1 MKNYLFI
8 LGLVGTALFTA
19 CSTADDLISE
29 DPNGTPPDDQATE
42 TALIAEASQN
52 SDVSIALVAGQ
63 SRGYTRAPIDPT
75 DVVDGYGKFHT
86 EDGRYLGV
94 FCLATGKQ
102 TGVSYI
108 PSSIKNCDWKESA
121 DDDLVVRLCNVPAK
135 VSADGKITFMDPDEL
150 FDVSPEEKAHYWYYP
165 MASWLR
171 YNFYAYYPRQDDVDD
186 EGHQT
191 LSFTSN
197 QAVEKYYTIDG
208 SQDIIWGRS
217 YPWNPETSEEATGHD
232 PYCAKYFR
240 WREENLEAGKT
251 IADYF
256 PVIKFEHKLVL
267 FNFSVKA
274 NDAAVTAAG
283 AKVTDM
289 YISNAIYKLSLVV
302 ANKKDTLTNHQ
313 NGKLGY
319 IKRDGGKL
327 PQMTRL
333 DIKETSSIYNNRF
346 DGTDAKAMDVTA
358 LTEENAQEVGYL
370 MLPSPK
376 VAEDILPDL
385 KYRLVI
391 NFVYAGQPNVADIEM
406 DPPLKP
412 KENPN
417 DPDEYG
423 FEEGKKYSIL
433 VNIKSPLEIS
443 AKAVLQEWDDSP
455 APITYNSDNSG
466 S

>member
-1 MKNYLFI
+1 MKKYLFI

-75 DVVDGYGKFHT
+75 DVVDGYGKFKT
-86 EDGRYLGV
+86 ETGRYLGV

-102 TGVSYI
+102 TGVSNI
-108 PSSIKNCDWKESA
+108 PSSIKNCDWKECA
-121 DDDLVVRLCNVPAK
+121 NNDLVVRLKNVPAIVDAEGFK
-135 VSADGKITFMDPDEL
+135 FWNTTDDQL
-150 FDVSPEEKAHYWYYP
+150 QYYYYP
-165 MASWLR
+165 MASWLK
-171 YNFYAYYPRQDDVDD
+171 YNFYAYYPRQDDEDG
-186 EGHQT
+186 EGHKT

-208 SQDIIWGRS
+208 SQDVIWGMA
-217 YPWNPETSEEATGHD
+217 NPPADETPVGAE
-232 PYCAKYFR
+232 PYCAKYIR
-240 WREENLEAGKT
+240 WRESNPN
-251 IADYF
+251 YF
-256 PVIKFEHKLVL
+256 PELKFEHKLVQ

-274 NDAAVTAAG
+274 AFPTDPYYIKTSEPFTTITPAEYDALSEGDKADYESGETQLET
-283 AKVTDM
+283 KVTDM

-302 ANKKDTLTNHQ
+302 ANKKDESQ

-333 DIKETSSIYNNRF
+333 DIKETSTNNNRF
-346 DGTDAKAMDVTA
+346 DGSDAKALP
-358 LTEENAQEVGYL
+358 LTTSAQDAGYI
-370 MLPSPK
+370 MLPPPE
-376 VAEDILPDL
+376 VAQDVLPDH

-391 NFVYAGQPNVADIEM
+391 AFKYGGQSNVADIEM
-406 DPPLKP
+406 EPPT
-412 KENPN
+412 
-417 DPDEYG
+417 DG

-433 VNIKSPLEIS
+433 VNVKSPLEIS

-455 APITYNSDNSG
+455 ASITYNSDNSG